1 MVTIH
6 FACGHT
12 ALSDGK
18 GSPLCIVCREHRITS
33 VEARAPIFRG
43 AVTGPCAEPSN
54 VRPFSGPLKE
64 S

>member
-1 MVTIH
+1 MITIH

-18 GSPLCIVCREHRITS
+18 GSPLCIVCKEVRITS

-43 AVTGPCAEPSN
+43 AVTGPCAEPSPA
-54 VRPFSGPLKE
+54 VPFHRPLKE